1 MGLDVSGEIAG
12 REFSPPQDPALI
24 PRNIYGFL
32 APLKCQKV
40 MLVQFVLPIF
50 LIVTQWV
57 LLSKGCC

>member
-12 REFSPPQDPALI
+12 REFSPPSYPAII
-24 PRNIYGFL
+24 PQNILVFL

-40 MLVQFVLPIF
+40 MLVQFVLPIS

-57 LLSKGCC
+57 LL